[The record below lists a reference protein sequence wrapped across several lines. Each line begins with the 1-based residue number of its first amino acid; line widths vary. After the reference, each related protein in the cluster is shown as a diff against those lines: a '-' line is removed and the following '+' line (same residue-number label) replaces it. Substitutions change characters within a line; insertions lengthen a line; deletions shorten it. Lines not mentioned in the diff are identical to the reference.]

1 MAIIGSLM
9 KTDMVTVSP
18 DDSVAEAVRSMSQ
31 NQVGAVLVVEDGA
44 LRGIL
49 SERDV
54 VTRVVAE
61 GKDPAATKVQE
72 VATAEVVDVEVGT
85 PVRKCVEMQLAMGVR
100 HLPVTEGGKPIGILS
115 SRDFLA
121 YVVGGLE
128 RVIDRLRYE
137 QKLDE
142 GEDPYDHIGGSYGK

>member
-18 DDSVAEAVRSMSQ
+18 DDSVAEAVRLMAQ
-31 NQVGAVLVVEDGA
+31 NQVGAVLVVKGET

-54 VTRVVAE
+54 VSRVVLE
-61 GKDPAATKVQE
+61 GKDPATTQVSE
-72 VATAEVVDVEVGT
+72 VSTDDVVGVEVGT
-85 PVRKCVEMQLAMGVR
+85 PVRKCVELQLAMGVR
-100 HLPVTEGGKPIGILS
+100 HLPVTDDGKPVGVLS

-121 YVVGGLE
+121 YVVEGLE
-128 RVIDRLRYE
+128 RVIDQVRYE
-137 QKLDE
+137 QKLSD

>member
-9 KTDMVTVSP
+9 KTDMVTVGP
-18 DDSVAEAVRSMSQ
+18 DDLVADAARLMAK
-31 NQVGAVLVVEDGA
+31 NQVGAVLVVEDET

-54 VTRVVAE
+54 VSRVIAE
-61 GKDPAATKVQE
+61 GKDPATTKVSE
-72 VATAEVVDVEVGT
+72 VATNEVVDVEVGT
-85 PVRKCVEMQLAMGVR
+85 PMRKCVELQLAMGVR
-100 HLPVTEGGKPIGILS
+100 HLPVTESGKPVGVLS

-121 YVVGGLE
+121 YVVEGLE
-128 RVIDRLRYE
+128 RVVDQIRYE
-137 QKLDE
+137 QKLEE

>member
-9 KTDMVTVSP
+9 KTDMVTVGP
-18 DDSVAEAVRSMSQ
+18 DDSVAEAVQSMSK
-31 NQVGAVLVVEDGA
+31 NQVGAVLVVEGGE
-44 LRGIL
+44 LKGIL

-54 VTRVVAE
+54 VSRVVAE
-61 GKDPAATKVQE
+61 GKDPASTKVSE
-72 VATAEVVDVEVGT
+72 IATAEVVDVEVGT
-85 PVRKCVEMQLAMGVR
+85 PVRKCVEMQLVMGVR
-100 HLPVTEGGKPIGILS
+100 HLPVTDGGKPVGILS

-128 RVIDRLRYE
+128 RVVDQLRYE

-142 GEDPYDHIGGSYGK
+142 GEDPYDHIGGSYGQ

>member
-9 KTDMVTVSP
+9 KTDMVTVKP
-18 DDSVAEAVRSMSQ
+18 DDGVADAARLMAQ
-31 NQVGAVLVVEDGA
+31 NQVGAVLVVEGET

-54 VTRVVAE
+54 VSRVIAE
-61 GKDPAATKVQE
+61 GRDPATTKVSE
-72 VATAEVVDVEVGT
+72 IATAEVVDVEVGT
-85 PVRKCVEMQLAMGVR
+85 PVRKCVELQLAMGVR
-100 HLPVTEGGKPIGILS
+100 HLPVTDDGKPVGVLS

-121 YVVGGLE
+121 YVVEGLE
-128 RVIDRLRYE
+128 RVIDQLRYE

-142 GEDPYDHIGGSYGK
+142 GDDPYDHIGGSYGK